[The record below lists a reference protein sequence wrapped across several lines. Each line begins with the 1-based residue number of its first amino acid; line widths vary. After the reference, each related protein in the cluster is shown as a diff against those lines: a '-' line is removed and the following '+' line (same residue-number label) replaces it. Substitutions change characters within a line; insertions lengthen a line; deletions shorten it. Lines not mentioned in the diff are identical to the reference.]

1 MGQTR
6 NGTDGRIYICI
17 DLKTFYASVEC
28 ADRGLDTLKDNLI
41 VADLE
46 RGRGTICL
54 AITAA
59 MKKLGIRNRCRVF
72 EIPRGVD
79 YIVAPPRMRHYMEVS
94 AQIYGTYLEYV
105 SAEDVWVYSID
116 ECFIDATPYLAL
128 YGCSAQKFARTLMQA
143 VYDRFGI
150 LATAGIG
157 TNLFLAKVALDVT
170 AKHAEDGIGYL
181 NEETFRQNIW
191 DHRPITDIWSIG
203 PGIARRL
210 ATMGAQD
217 LGGVA
222 RLSEEALYREFGVN
236 AEYLIDHAWGREPCT
251 IAEIRA
257 YRPSGSSATSGQV
270 LSRPYSH
277 QEARTVLREMVD
289 ALALDLVHRGD
300 VCDRLSLYVGYAKP
314 SGWQRPPES
323 ALFEGGH
330 GVRCVVGGYGF
341 GGANAARKLGMQT
354 NSFKLLAKR
363 FDALYCEICDPGR
376 EVKRINIGVG
386 GLIPEEFSEP
396 TLFYDEEF
404 DANERDLQRT
414 VLDIKGRFGK
424 NSVMRGT
431 SYKAEATGL
440 ERNNQVGGHRA

>member
-1 MGQTR
+1 MGYEHT
-6 NGTDGRIYICI
+6 TSDGHIYICI

-28 ADRGLDTLKDNLI
+28 ADRGLSTLTDNLV

-59 MKKLGIRNRCRVF
+59 MKKLGIRNRCRIF
-72 EIPRGVD
+72 EIPRNVK
-79 YIVAPPRMRHYMEVS
+79 YQVAPPRMRHYMEVS

-105 SAEDVWVYSID
+105 SAEDVWVYSVD

-128 YGCSAQKFARTLMQA
+128 YSCSAQKFARTLMQA

-170 AKHAEDGIGYL
+170 AKHADDGIGYL
-181 NEETFRQNIW
+181 NEELFRATMW

-210 ATMGAQD
+210 AAMGALD
-217 LGGVA
+217 LGGVT
-222 RLSEEALYREFGVN
+222 RLNEEALYREFGVN

-257 YRPSGSSATSGQV
+257 WKPTGSSATCGQV
-270 LSRPYSH
+270 LARPYSY

-289 ALALDLVHRGD
+289 SLTLDLLARGA
-300 VCDRLSLYVGYAKP
+300 VCGRISLYVGYAKP
-314 SGWQRPPES
+314 EGWQKPPES

-330 GVRCVVGGYGF
+330 GVRCVIGGYGF
-341 GGANAARKLGMQT
+341 GGAHASRKLGEQT
-354 NSFKLLAKR
+354 NSFKLLSKR
-363 FDALYCEICDPGR
+363 FDLLFCEAVDEERMI
-376 EVKRINIGVG
+376 KRINIGVG

-396 TLFYDEEF
+396 TLFDNQAERVQ
-404 DANERDLQRT
+404 ERDLQYT
-414 VLDIKGRFGK
+414 VLNIKGRFGK
-424 NSVMRGT
+424 NSVMHGT
-431 SYKAEATGL
+431 SYKAEATGR
-440 ERNNQVGGHRA
+440 ERNKQVGGHRA